1 MQLQGK
7 TIAVTGA
14 SGMIGVY
21 ICRAL
26 LARGARLVGVVRNTD
41 KAALLVREGAFGE
54 RKQEIEFRRADLND
68 RAALEQAFAGC
79 DAVVSNAAL
88 YRLTALDWESNYRPN
103 KEGTENV
110 YLAAA
115 KNGIRRAIQIS
126 TIGLYKFSLF
136 GEINEDSPQVNGEAR
151 EGGAYRATKQL
162 SEALA
167 WSLCQQNNIEL
178 TALRPSA
185 VYGARDTNIM
195 PYFAKLMKLPFLP
208 FPGFAWPLVYAGD
221 VADAVVAALEND
233 RSAGEAYNTSGSS
246 EDFADFLAAWQR
258 ASGKGRVFKLPFRIG
273 IKVSHNKASRDL
285 GFRNRPFDEALA
297 EIFAEEPALLA

>member
-1 MQLQGK
+1 MNLAGK

-26 LARGARLVGVVRNTD
+26 LRRGAKVVGVVRNPE
-41 KAALLVREGAFGE
+41 KAAFLANEGV
-54 RKQEIEFRRADLND
+54 EFRRADLAD
-68 RAALEQAFAGC
+68 RAALEAAFAGC

-110 YLAAA
+110 YRAAA
-115 KNGIRRAIQIS
+115 KNGIRRAVQIS
-126 TIGLYKFSLF
+126 TIGLYQFSLF
-136 GEINEDSPQVNGEAR
+136 SEIDENSPQVNGEAR

-162 SEALA
+162 SESLA
-167 WSLCQQNNIEL
+167 WHLCNANGIAL
-178 TALRPSA
+178 TALRPSG

-233 RSAGEAYNTSGSS
+233 QSAGEAYNTTGDTS
-246 EDFADFLAAWQR
+246 DFADFLEAWQR
-258 ASGKGRVFKLPFRIG
+258 VSGRGRVFKITPSFGLR
-273 IKVSHNKASRDL
+273 VSHAKASRDL

-297 EIFAEEPALLA
+297 EIFAEEPELLR

>member
-1 MQLQGK
+1 MDLSGK
-7 TIAVTGA
+7 TVAVTGA

-26 LARGARLVGVVRNTD
+26 LKHGAKVVGVVRNPE
-41 KAALLVREGAFGE
+41 KAAFLANEGV
-54 RKQEIEFRRADLND
+54 EFRRADLAD
-68 RAALEQAFAGC
+68 RAALEAAFAGC

-88 YRLTALDWESNYRPN
+88 YRLTALDWQSNYRPN

-115 KNGIRRAIQIS
+115 KHGIRRAIQIS
-126 TIGLYKFSLF
+126 TIGLYQFSLF
-136 GEINEDSPQVNGEAR
+136 SEIDESSPQVNGEAR

-167 WSLCQQNNIEL
+167 WRLSREHGIAL

-185 VYGARDTNIM
+185 VYGARDSNIM
-195 PYFAKLMKLPFLP
+195 PYLAKLMKLPLLP

-221 VADAVVAALEND
+221 VADAVVAALESD
-233 RSAGEAYNTSGSS
+233 RTAGEAYNTTGDTS
-246 EDFADFLAAWQR
+246 DFADFLAAWQR
-258 ASGKGRVFKLPFRIG
+258 VSGRGRVLKITPSFG
-273 IKVSHNKASRDL
+273 IRVSNAKASREL

-297 EIFAEEPALLA
+297 EIFAEEPELLR

>member
-1 MQLQGK
+1 MDLNGK

-26 LARGARLVGVVRNTD
+26 LKRGARVVGVVRNPD
-41 KAALLVREGAFGE
+41 KAAFLASEGV
-54 RKQEIEFRRADLND
+54 EFRRADLAD
-68 RAALEQAFAGC
+68 RAALEAAFAGC

-110 YLAAA
+110 YRAAA
-115 KNGIRRAIQIS
+115 KNGIRRAVQIS
-126 TIGLYKFSLF
+126 TIGLYQFSLF
-136 GEINEDSPQVNGEAR
+136 SEIDENSPQVNGEAR

-167 WSLCQQNNIEL
+167 WRLSREHGIAL

-185 VYGARDTNIM
+185 VYGARDSNIM
-195 PYFAKLMKLPFLP
+195 PYLAKLMQLPFLP

-221 VADAVVAALEND
+221 VADAVVAALESD
-233 RSAGEAYNTSGSS
+233 RTAGEAYNTTGDTS
-246 EDFADFLAAWQR
+246 DFADFLAAWQR
-258 ASGKGRVFKLPFRIG
+258 VSGRGYVLKITPSFG
-273 IKVSHNKASRDL
+273 IRVSHAKASRDL

-297 EIFAEEPALLA
+297 EIFAEEPELLR